1 MTDRNADMSVTRG
14 PASRTDVDIATGV
27 LVGRCGTSVTEAVSQ
42 LFATAR
48 DNRISLFE
56 LSRTVITL
64 AEGKDGRDPFTRRVA
79 LEQWGDALGPQ
90 WLGRTSVAENP
101 VSA

>member
-1 MTDRNADMSVTRG
+1 MTDRSADTTVARG
-14 PASRTDVDIATGV
+14 TASRTDVDIATGV
-27 LVGRCGTSVTEAVSQ
+27 LVGRCGTSVTEAVNQ

-56 LSRTVITL
+56 LSRTVIPL
-64 AEGKDGRDPFTRRVA
+64 AEGKDGRDPFTRRIA
-79 LEQWGDALGPQ
+79 LEQWGAVLSPQQLGA
-90 WLGRTSVAENP
+90 TSVSENP

>member
-1 MTDRNADMSVTRG
+1 MTDRSSDAAPFRG

-27 LVGRCGTSVTEAVSQ
+27 LVGRFGTSVTEALNQ

-48 DNRISLFE
+48 DNQVSLFE

-64 AEGKDGRDPFTRRVA
+64 AEGGDGRDSFTRRVA
-79 LEQWGDALGPQ
+79 LEQWGPALG
-90 WLGRTSVAENP
+90 GASVSEDP

>member
-1 MTDRNADMSVTRG
+1 MAEKNPDSTASRG

-27 LVGRCGTSVTEAVSQ
+27 LVGRCGGTVASAVED

-48 DNRISLFE
+48 ENRISLFE

-64 AEGKDGRDPFTRRVA
+64 AEGRPGGDDASREIAFSRWGSALAPRLGAEDGIPA
-79 LEQWGDALGPQ
+79 
-90 WLGRTSVAENP
+90 
-101 VSA
+101 

>member
-1 MTDRNADMSVTRG
+1 MTDRSPETTASRG

-27 LVGRCGTSVTEAVSQ
+27 LVGRLGGTVAEAVEN

-48 DNRISLFE
+48 DNRVSLFE

-64 AEGKDGRDPFTRRVA
+64 AEGRDVADPASRRVA
-79 LEQWGDALGPQ
+79 LEQWGDALGA
-90 WLGRTSVAENP
+90 RSVSEDSIPA
-101 VSA
+101 

>member
-1 MTDRNADMSVTRG
+1 MTERSPDTTASRG

-27 LVGRCGTSVTEAVSQ
+27 LVGRCAITVTQALDD

-48 DNRISLFE
+48 DNRISVFE

-64 AEGKDGRDPFTRRVA
+64 AEGKDVRDAFARRVA
-79 LEQWGDALGPQ
+79 LEQWGPALGPNDTTQ
-90 WLGRTSVAENP
+90 SVAEDP
-101 VSA
+101 ISA

>member
-1 MTDRNADMSVTRG
+1 MTERSPDTTASRG

-27 LVGRCGTSVTEAVSQ
+27 LVGLCGGSVATAVED

-48 DNRISLFE
+48 DNRVSLFE

-64 AEGKDGRDPFTRRVA
+64 AEGRQRGDADIQRVA
-79 LEQWGDALGPQ
+79 LARWGSVLGARSVSEDAVP
-90 WLGRTSVAENP
+90 A
-101 VSA
+101 